1 MPIIINPIINATD
14 PTLQEK
20 TITEN
25 GEYVADEGY
34 DGLSKVKVNVE
45 SGASFNI
52 HYGLNPPEDTSMLW
66 VETESEP
73 TSVIIDGVN
82 PVGGEQLLE
91 SVGTLPF
98 ASNTLK
104 GVGYGA
110 KAFLFEGTSI
120 YKYDSNTNETELLE
134 TVLPFSPDAGV
145 AGVGKKCYGFSNTG
159 TFIYDMADGSI
170 EVLDAKLTAEYTGCA
185 VGVVGTKVY
194 LLGGRGGGV
203 TKDIHVFDMET
214 NELTK
219 LTATLTNT
227 CEKRYAAVVGTHIY
241 LLAGSPNNPVY
252 LFKTE
257 TNTCSTLGYQPHMMH
272 GADGVT
278 IGTKVYLFGGNAFGT
293 YYDEIYEYDTE
304 ARKFTLMSAHL
315 PTPIDGMKAVQI
327 GTAVYLF
334 GGYDGSTKTYLNS
347 ILKYEF
353 TVDLDENTAHISA
366 TFDNNLFAL
375 INGENS
381 LVCGVTKVFIGNAEN
396 HAKLVDAYLYNETS
410 QAWELI

>member
-1 MPIIINPIINATD
+1 MPVIMPII
-14 PTLQEK
+14 K
-20 TITEN
+20 
-25 GEYVADEGY
+25 GVG
-34 DGLSKVKVNVE
+34 GS
-45 SGASFNI
+45 SGGGASFNI

-82 PVGGEQLLE
+82 PIGGEQLLD

-98 ASNTLK
+98 ASNTLQ

-134 TVLPFSPDAGV
+134 TVLPFAPVAGV
-145 AGVGKKCYGFSNTG
+145 AGIGKKCYGFSGSG
-159 TFIYDMADGSI
+159 TFIYDMANDSVETI
-170 EVLDAKLTAEYTGCA
+170 VDAKLTAALSGCA

-194 LLGGRGGGV
+194 LLGGRTTGV
-203 TKDIHVFDMET
+203 MNSVHVFDTET
-214 NELTK
+214 NEMTL
-219 LTATLTNT
+219 LSATLSGT

-241 LLAGSPNNPVY
+241 LLGGSPNNPVY

-257 TNTCSTLGYQPHMMH
+257 TNTCSTIGNQPRMMDNV
-272 GADGVT
+272 DGVT
-278 IGTKVYLFGGNAFGT
+278 IGTKVYLFGSSAWGT

-315 PTPIDGMKAVQI
+315 PTPRGGMKAVQI

-353 TVDLDENTAHISA
+353 TVDLAENTAHISA
-366 TFDNNLFAL
+366 TFDNNLFTMITGA
-375 INGENS
+375 NS
-381 LVCGVTKVFIGNAEN
+381 FVCGVTKVFIGNDEN